1 MGYAG
6 YVPAKLPQDL
16 SVVQVLLKQ
25 ARPPP
30 PPPSPVLLPARTR
43 SSREE
48 LRKGASVRLHGRRIR
63 CAFRVK
69 RRAISRV
76 VAAAPAKFDLAR
88 DVAAPTCPRGRGP
101 RPTPPPPPAPA
112 QISNGDA
119 LEILYRLTYN
129 VIVQPGEAKFRKLR
143 LSNAKIN
150 AAVVQT
156 PGALEMMR
164 EMGWTLVEEGGEQWL
179 TLPSA
184 SKVTMKEARWI
195 QERQEQCAKS
205 G

>member
-1 MGYAG
+1 M
-6 YVPAKLPQDL
+6 
-16 SVVQVLLKQ
+16 
-25 ARPPP
+25 
-30 PPPSPVLLPARTR
+30 
-43 SSREE
+43 
-48 LRKGASVRLHGRRIR
+48 
-63 CAFRVK
+63 
-69 RRAISRV
+69 
-76 VAAAPAKFDLAR
+76 
-88 DVAAPTCPRGRGP
+88 
-101 RPTPPPPPAPA
+101 

-129 VIVQPGEAKFRKLR
+129 VIVQPGEAKFRRIR

-195 QERQEQCAKS
+195 QERQEQCTKS
-205 G
+205 S